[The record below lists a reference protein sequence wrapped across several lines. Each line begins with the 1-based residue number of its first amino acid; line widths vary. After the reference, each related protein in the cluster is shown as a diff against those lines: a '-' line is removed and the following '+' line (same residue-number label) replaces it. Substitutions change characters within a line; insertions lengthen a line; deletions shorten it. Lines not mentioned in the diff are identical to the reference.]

1 MHKMNEQQVS
11 IVIVCMNNLKNL
23 YPCLDSIRKYT
34 HVSYET
40 LVVAYLFSKE
50 NLERLKRDYSW
61 IRIIESNE
69 IRGGKQQFSIEAGPW
84 TVLLCIK

>member
-40 LVVAYLFSKE
+40 LVVAYLS
-50 NLERLKRDYSW
+50 RKRIW
-61 IRIIESNE
+61 N
-69 IRGGKQQFSIEAGPW
+69 G
-84 TVLLCIK
+84 